1 MKRRSALLA
10 LPALLLAACDHAPAP
25 EGSWL
30 LSDHA
35 DTLRAASCP
44 EGIEYARAEAIEFGA
59 EAIEPELGT
68 ALENSR
74 LSLAGAWVLSSN
86 DRRFGGLSGLDVLP
100 SGNLLAVSDEGQ
112 FVWISL
118 DEEGAPSSAHVAPMR
133 DADGAVLESKPL
145 TDAEGLLITEDGL
158 ALVSFER
165 EHRLLAYDLE
175 GCGAAARGAL
185 VADISSRPYG
195 MRRDMEENGGA
206 EGLAIYGTQ
215 LYLGIE
221 TNDEG
226 GVLARLDGG
235 PRLNVT
241 ERVELEDGLSITGLD
256 GQYAQIYAVARGY
269 EPGLGNTV
277 EVFAFD
283 ASATPAFATST
294 LLRLTPEMTVD
305 NFEAIAVKQ
314 REGAPARLWL
324 LSDDNF
330 NAGQRTLL
338 FAFDMD

>member
-1 MKRRSALLA
+1 MLRPSVLFA
-10 LPALLLAACDHAPAP
+10 LPALIVAACDSASAP

-30 LSDHA
+30 LSEQSE
-35 DTLRAASCP
+35 TLRAASCP
-44 EGIEYARAEAIEFGA
+44 ADVAYARAEAIEFVA
-59 EAIEPELGT
+59 EPIEPDFGA

-74 LSLAGAWVLSSN
+74 LSLAGAWELTST

-100 SGNLLAVSDEGQ
+100 SGNLLAVSDEGR

-118 DEEGAPSSAHVAPMR
+118 NEAGVPASAHVAPLR
-133 DADGAVLESKPL
+133 DADGSQLEGKPL

-185 VADISSRPYG
+185 IADLSIRPYG

-206 EGLAIYGTQ
+206 EGLALYGTQ

-226 GVLARLDGG
+226 GILARLDGG
-235 PRLNVT
+235 PRLRVT
-241 ERVELEDGLSITGLD
+241 ERAELEDGLSITGLD
-256 GQYAQIYAVARGY
+256 GHHARIYTVARGY
-269 EPGLGNTV
+269 ERGVGNTV
-277 EVFAFD
+277 DVFYFD
-283 ASATPAFATST
+283 ASATPAFATSP

-305 NFEAIAVKQ
+305 NFEAIAVDQ
-314 REGAPARLWL
+314 REGAPTRLWL

-330 NAGQRTLL
+330 NPGQRTLL